1 MATGF
6 TLDELNAMAAQPQ
19 QASRGYSLEELDAL
33 ATQSQTAQKGY
44 SLAELEAMSAPPT
57 PEAPTVTQE
66 APVVQAQAPVVEQA
80 PPTQATQVAA
90 QVQPTAPQEYPPYE
104 PVQPEL
110 TAYTPSFIDRVGRM
124 LGLGPNRDRAS
135 VELAARQ
142 IAKEQGMSVGEVYK
156 QAGGSRG
163 IFNPEGRA
171 TLPAI
176 GEAAVVAGQS
186 AQDIPSAFANTALRA
201 IRGGDISGGESSFLD
216 YAIKQT
222 ETPDRKVDKNYEDLG
237 GLGKSLGYSFATMG
251 ASILAA
257 AGAGLVTANP
267 LVGGAA
273 MLGTSGTVSYR
284 ASKDEFLDRVKTQLN
299 NKTKQ
304 LYGRELTKDEWQS
317 VRGDFE
323 SAAKK
328 FGAWEAIPEA
338 VGNMFMV
345 KAFSAPAKGMTK
357 PALNKLVERTA
368 SIGVENIG
376 ETATGVGQR
385 QAEIEAGLSKEE
397 LSVKDAF
404 KQQFLSTML
413 LGGTMAAGAKG
424 SQMATDFYQKYVEPR
439 IDPQS
444 ALGRAIM
451 ADLENAVVNPQGV
464 DAQAIS
470 ALQGA
475 EAPTLAALAEQK
487 DAQEQKKIEP
497 TLSPNVEPPEE
508 EMITSTA
515 PGISV
520 SYPRERAEPT
530 FTVDPETGE
539 VLPITPVAQETQ
551 ESNQLIEQRA
561 LELRQT
567 NGYPA
572 EVALSVARRE
582 YAEGDLNVDE
592 SRTGVDAGRTEPSI
606 SMPVEGA
613 ASAQGVT
620 PSDTSGLAD
629 TVGDTRGADVGERA
643 ERTALDESLIPT
655 LTERAPAP
663 TPAATYAE
671 LPAEDKAPVLQ
682 EAQQMWEAGEANL
695 PMAKAWNSL
704 PSWKRDMFA
713 AQVYEN
719 YDEITTNPEA
729 FRAAIDKVV
738 EAKKPAE
745 AKVEAKEP
753 VVAESVVET
762 PVAPVLSAED
772 QARLQ
777 SAQRNAAEAQA
788 TLDFLADRGFT
799 TPEQNYGVEAAQN
812 KLAKAQETINQ
823 FEPPVETVAPI
834 VQQAQAK
841 LADAEAAVAA
851 ATTPEA
857 KKEATAQRNAARQE
871 VKKVEAV
878 APVDAITT
886 PTAPKRGRPA
896 KPVVEGAEPKTPK
909 PRGRKKIQLTPEE
922 QALKDAERGV
932 NQAEAIK
939 AARDVD
945 KLIKFLSSE
954 FDPANT
960 KSPDFTKVA
969 TQGLDSVRREY
980 IYKLNEFATKNAYRT
995 KPASGGKARDFLA
1008 SSDKI
1013 TQKERADLQT
1023 RLEFEKTRPPKP
1035 SAARSRSTE
1044 KPVKAFYEF
1053 DRASQAID
1061 YIMRNGT
1068 PFERALAARL
1078 KPLVGD
1084 VRLTVAD
1091 TKENTPDAI
1100 QDLLGDAAG
1109 VYSSSRWGD
1118 KVHRMIVLRGENF
1131 DDPALQGVNNIIF
1144 LHEALHAATEAKI
1157 DQWQELTSLGLPV
1170 PPQLQMLVN
1179 DLFEVMGVAQAQYE
1193 ALKASGQPI
1202 SANLRHKMEKLD
1214 ITNDPKEFVTYGMT
1228 DPDVQRFLLNAPGYT
1243 RKDQA
1248 LGYIKNLFNQF
1259 VNSIRRSFNMDAKHQ
1274 SALQDLVLVTEGLM
1288 QEQEIE
1294 PAYSVNTV
1302 LEAKQE
1308 KVDKNLEKIR
1318 LSNSASGMV
1327 DPIEKNVKAGHTY
1340 NDFNDLLQARLD
1352 AMGNGFIKKTLATLQ
1367 TADIIRWQGDAIPAL
1382 KSIDSLVEK
1391 MAGSRMNMER
1401 AFTKKADQF
1410 ARFVRKAGKKKQLL
1424 ADAMHLARL
1433 NSVSPSLFKDRADA
1447 LATDKRMV
1455 QLDKLLANPSTS
1467 QEELPTINSKR
1478 TIRKKQINQTFDAWE
1493 KLGTLQGG
1501 QDMYRMVRQFYKDA
1515 NVLTRTLLDERIER
1529 LNVEGSIDDPSTP
1542 KGKLML
1548 AVRRMQE
1555 DSDFKGIDEYFPFMR
1570 YGDFWLRVNGPQG
1583 REFYLFESGTERN
1596 AFLNR
1601 RAKELGIDPNVESDT
1616 FDAGDDLTALRTKY
1630 SPESK
1635 MLADMFEIIDNE
1647 MDKPGVDRDALK
1659 DALYQTYLMTLPEE
1673 SYRKQF
1679 LHSENVTGFSS
1690 DVFRNFTT
1698 SASRIASQSAKLA
1711 YGDQIGAE
1719 VQRARDTLKG
1729 MPALKKAKLELFV
1742 NEISGRVE
1750 DELNPP
1756 PESKAVIRLNQFAYY
1771 SLLTGVASAITQ
1783 TTALPMLVMPVLNQ
1797 EYGYGS
1803 SAAKFAKYMAL
1814 WQSVGVTQE
1823 GADGEVVYVA
1833 PTMGESSIVKNNPI
1847 LQRAFQ
1853 EAIDRGLTSQTNS
1866 SVLTNR
1872 NRTPDSAYANIP
1884 QAALRTTAT
1893 MMSSLFTGAERMTR
1907 EMAYLMTFELEYAK
1921 TKDFDASVQKAVDT
1935 VQELLGRYD
1944 AFNRPRIMRNVV
1956 GRTVGQFKMYAVNI
1970 TSFFVRN
1977 GYNMATQ
1984 IFKGNPKEALN
1995 AMHRLGGALTMAA
2008 VFGGVTTFPMY
2019 SVVTSVIDLIL
2030 DAFGDDEEKKR
2041 RMAENPYTATS
2052 SDLRFRYEFLPQ
2064 MFGDIKITGLDGKP
2078 RTLAA
2083 VLEKGA
2089 ISELGDFNIGS
2100 RTTYD
2105 GMWFRDAKPGNT
2117 TQETVV
2123 NYLVANLGPAVS
2135 SGLSMTGAVDDFSN
2149 GKIARGLERIAPA
2162 MFKNPLTA
2170 ARLGA
2175 EGAKT
2180 PAGDV
2185 VMSKDEFSS
2194 FNLAMQSLG
2203 FQSTALARYQENK
2216 YKIQQETVAATKTR
2230 SDILGKLDNAVLG
2243 SDASDKDLERV
2254 FERIDKFNDRFV
2266 AMKHLRI
2273 DSDTIKRVVDRAKD
2287 KERFM
2292 FRGMYIRKED
2302 LPYLLELRDTTERPR
2317 K

>member
-1 MATGF
+1 
-6 TLDELNAMAAQPQ
+6 
-19 QASRGYSLEELDAL
+19 
-33 ATQSQTAQKGY
+33 
-44 SLAELEAMSAPPT
+44 
-57 PEAPTVTQE
+57 
-66 APVVQAQAPVVEQA
+66 
-80 PPTQATQVAA
+80 
-90 QVQPTAPQEYPPYE
+90 
-104 PVQPEL
+104 
-110 TAYTPSFIDRVGRM
+110 
-124 LGLGPNRDRAS
+124 
-135 VELAARQ
+135 
-142 IAKEQGMSVGEVYK
+142 
-156 QAGGSRG
+156 
-163 IFNPEGRA
+163 
-171 TLPAI
+171 
-176 GEAAVVAGQS
+176 
-186 AQDIPSAFANTALRA
+186 
-201 IRGGDISGGESSFLD
+201 
-216 YAIKQT
+216 
-222 ETPDRKVDKNYEDLG
+222 
-237 GLGKSLGYSFATMG
+237 
-251 ASILAA
+251 
-257 AGAGLVTANP
+257 
-267 LVGGAA
+267 
-273 MLGTSGTVSYR
+273 
-284 ASKDEFLDRVKTQLN
+284 
-299 NKTKQ
+299 
-304 LYGRELTKDEWQS
+304 
-317 VRGDFE
+317 
-323 SAAKK
+323 
-328 FGAWEAIPEA
+328 
-338 VGNMFMV
+338 
-345 KAFSAPAKGMTK
+345 
-357 PALNKLVERTA
+357 
-368 SIGVENIG
+368 
-376 ETATGVGQR
+376 
-385 QAEIEAGLSKEE
+385 
-397 LSVKDAF
+397 
-404 KQQFLSTML
+404 
-413 LGGTMAAGAKG
+413 
-424 SQMATDFYQKYVEPR
+424 
-439 IDPQS
+439 
-444 ALGRAIM
+444 
-451 ADLENAVVNPQGV
+451 
-464 DAQAIS
+464 
-470 ALQGA
+470 
-475 EAPTLAALAEQK
+475 
-487 DAQEQKKIEP
+487 
-497 TLSPNVEPPEE
+497 
-508 EMITSTA
+508 
-515 PGISV
+515 
-520 SYPRERAEPT
+520 
-530 FTVDPETGE
+530 
-539 VLPITPVAQETQ
+539 
-551 ESNQLIEQRA
+551 
-561 LELRQT
+561 
-567 NGYPA
+567 
-572 EVALSVARRE
+572 
-582 YAEGDLNVDE
+582 
-592 SRTGVDAGRTEPSI
+592 
-606 SMPVEGA
+606 
-613 ASAQGVT
+613 
-620 PSDTSGLAD
+620 
-629 TVGDTRGADVGERA
+629 
-643 ERTALDESLIPT
+643 
-655 LTERAPAP
+655 
-663 TPAATYAE
+663 
-671 LPAEDKAPVLQ
+671 
-682 EAQQMWEAGEANL
+682 
-695 PMAKAWNSL
+695 
-704 PSWKRDMFA
+704 
-713 AQVYEN
+713 
-719 YDEITTNPEA
+719 
-729 FRAAIDKVV
+729 
-738 EAKKPAE
+738 
-745 AKVEAKEP
+745 
-753 VVAESVVET
+753 
-762 PVAPVLSAED
+762 
-772 QARLQ
+772 
-777 SAQRNAAEAQA
+777 
-788 TLDFLADRGFT
+788 
-799 TPEQNYGVEAAQN
+799 
-812 KLAKAQETINQ
+812 
-823 FEPPVETVAPI
+823 
-834 VQQAQAK
+834 
-841 LADAEAAVAA
+841 
-851 ATTPEA
+851 
-857 KKEATAQRNAARQE
+857 
-871 VKKVEAV
+871 
-878 APVDAITT
+878 
-886 PTAPKRGRPA
+886 
-896 KPVVEGAEPKTPK
+896 
-909 PRGRKKIQLTPEE
+909 
-922 QALKDAERGV
+922 
-932 NQAEAIK
+932 
-939 AARDVD
+939 
-945 KLIKFLSSE
+945 
-954 FDPANT
+954 
-960 KSPDFTKVA
+960 
-969 TQGLDSVRREY
+969 
-980 IYKLNEFATKNAYRT
+980 
-995 KPASGGKARDFLA
+995 
-1008 SSDKI
+1008 
-1013 TQKERADLQT
+1013 
-1023 RLEFEKTRPPKP
+1023 
-1035 SAARSRSTE
+1035 
-1044 KPVKAFYEF
+1044 
-1053 DRASQAID
+1053 
-1061 YIMRNGT
+1061 
-1068 PFERALAARL
+1068 
-1078 KPLVGD
+1078 
-1084 VRLTVAD
+1084 
-1091 TKENTPDAI
+1091 
-1100 QDLLGDAAG
+1100 
-1109 VYSSSRWGD
+1109 
-1118 KVHRMIVLRGENF
+1118 
-1131 DDPALQGVNNIIF
+1131 
-1144 LHEALHAATEAKI
+1144 
-1157 DQWQELTSLGLPV
+1157 
-1170 PPQLQMLVN
+1170 
-1179 DLFEVMGVAQAQYE
+1179 
-1193 ALKASGQPI
+1193 
-1202 SANLRHKMEKLD
+1202 
-1214 ITNDPKEFVTYGMT
+1214 
-1228 DPDVQRFLLNAPGYT
+1228 
-1243 RKDQA
+1243 
-1248 LGYIKNLFNQF
+1248 
-1259 VNSIRRSFNMDAKHQ
+1259 MDAKHQ

-1327 DPIEKNVKAGHTY
+1327 DPIEENVKAGHTY

-1433 NSVSPSLFKDRADA
+1433 NSVSPSMFKDRADA
-1447 LATDKRMV
+1447 IATDKRMV
-1455 QLDKLLANPSTS
+1455 QLDKLLANPATP
-1467 QEELPTINSKR
+1467 QEEIPTINRKR
-1478 TIRKKQINQTFDAWE
+1478 TIREKQINQTFDAWE
-1493 KLGTLQGG
+1493 KLSTLKGG

-1529 LNVEGSIDDPSTP
+1529 LDVEGSIDDPSTP

-1601 RAKELGIDPNVESDT
+1601 RAKELGIDPNAESDT

-1635 MLADMFEIIDNE
+1635 MLADMFETIDNE
-1647 MDKPGVDRDALK
+1647 MDKPGVDKDALK

-1729 MPALKKAKLELFV
+1729 MPVLKKAKLELFV

-1756 PESKAVIRLNQFAYY
+1756 PESKAVTRLNQFAYY

-1823 GADGEVVYVA
+1823 GADGEVTYTA
-1833 PTMGESSIVKNNPI
+1833 PTMGESRIVKNNPI

-1872 NRTPDSAYANIP
+1872 NRTPDSAYANLP
-1884 QAALRTTAT
+1884 RAALRTTAT

-1907 EMAYLMTFELEYAK
+1907 EMAYLMTFELAYAK

-1970 TSFFVRN
+1970 TSFFMRN

-1984 IFKGNPKEALN
+1984 AFKGNPKEALN
-1995 AMHRLGGALTMAA
+1995 AMHRLGGVLAMAA
-2008 VFGGVTTFPMY
+2008 VFGGVTSFPMY
-2019 SVVTSVIDLIL
+2019 SVVTSVIDLML

-2302 LPYLLELRDTTERPR
+2302 LPYLLELRDTTERPQ